1 MKKAIFAILVITL
14 SFLCTSCESVRNTY
28 IVNDEQQAKACF
40 EKIRVALEAKDTETF
55 ETLFSKQARTEVDD
69 IEDEIQK
76 LFDFIDGKIISWKYD
91 GDQTSYS
98 ISEHK
103 REKSIC
109 SWHVVNTDNEIYRF
123 FIIDNV
129 LDDINPDNVGLY
141 AVRVIKE
148 KNYEEQRSILQKTD
162 VPGIYVPDDDTASS

>member
-1 MKKAIFAILVITL
+1 MLVIVMF
-14 SFLCTSCESVRNTY
+14 SLCTSCGSIRNIY
-28 IVNDEQQAKACF
+28 VANDEQQAEACF
-40 EKIRVALEAKDTETF
+40 EKIRAALEAKDTESF
-55 ETLFSKQARTEVDD
+55 ENLFSEQAWKEVDD
-69 IEDEIQK
+69 IEGEIQK
-76 LFDFIDGKIISWKYD
+76 LFDFIDGKIISWKDD
-91 GDQTSYS
+91 GAQTSAS
-98 ISEHK
+98 VSEGK
-103 REKSIC
+103 REKTIRT
-109 SWHVVNTDNEIYRF
+109 WYIVNTDNETYRF